1 MYVKHYA
8 LAGEGKPQAMGFE
21 PASALKN
28 AVWMDSAVVPG
39 CMFAQG
45 SWIMADCARPGLI
58 KHTSD
63 ALLMFCGSE
72 WETREELH
80 AEIELQIENDVLRLG
95 ETCFVYIPA
104 GVAYGNLR
112 VKGLTKPV
120 LYYCTHKTASDY
132 AEEPAVPMAPAG
144 TYANYHVEKYLRDD
158 GVIPEAPEGFLDF
171 LLWIDGQKLPGAP
184 YMETV
189 WFKTKNDTGP
199 TGHTHD
205 FDEIVG
211 FIGSDPAHPEDLGA
225 TIQFVLD
232 DRIITTNKSTLFC
245 VPRGVCHAPIIVPE
259 LHRSL
264 FHFSGSNAD
273 TYVRT

>member
-1 MYVKHYA
+1 MSWKHFA
-8 LAGEGKPQAMGFE
+8 LAGEGKPHAMGFE
-21 PASALKN
+21 PASALAN
-28 AVWMDSAVVPG
+28 AVWMDSAVVEG

-45 SWIMADCARPGLI
+45 SWIKTDCTKEGLV
-58 KHTSD
+58 KHESD

-80 AEIELQIENDVLRLG
+80 AEVELQIENDVLHLT
-95 ETCFVYIPA
+95 ETCFVYVPA
-104 GVAYGNLR
+104 GKAYGNIR
-112 VKGLTKPV
+112 VKNLQKPV

-132 AEEPAVPMAPAG
+132 AEQPAEATEPAG
-144 TYANYHVEKYLRDD
+144 KYADYHVEKYLRDD
-158 GVIPEAPEGFLDF
+158 GVVPEAPEGFLDF
-171 LLWIDGQKLPGAP
+171 LLWIDGQKLPNAP

-189 WFKTKNDTGP
+189 WFKTTNDTGP
-199 TGHTHD
+199 AGHFHD

-211 FIGSDPAHPEDLGA
+211 FIGSDPDDPQDLGA

-232 DRIITTNKSTLFC
+232 DRIITTQKCALFC

-259 LHRSL
+259 LHRKL
-264 FHFSGSNAD
+264 FHFSGSNAE